1 MAAFTSPGKALI
13 MAWIVSKVSLID
25 FTFRDPLGLSSQR
38 NDLRDHPMHRLGTF
52 NGRKSQKTITRLY

>member
-38 NDLRDHPMHRLGTF
+38 NDLRNHPMHRLGTF
-52 NGRKSQKTITRLY
+52 NGRK